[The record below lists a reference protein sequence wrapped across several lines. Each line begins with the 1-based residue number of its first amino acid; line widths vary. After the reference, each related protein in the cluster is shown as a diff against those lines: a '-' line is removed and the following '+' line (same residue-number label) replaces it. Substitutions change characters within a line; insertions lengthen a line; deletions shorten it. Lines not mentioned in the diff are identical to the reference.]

1 VPTSVYPEEPANEQ
15 SILLSQP
22 DAPTYNVQADPIL
35 ATVSPIAETNT
46 YSSVQEPVAPVQIP
60 LGIQEEIQQQQQSIL
75 SNFDSPAPAV
85 DDAPQQVAVFF
96 SAPNQQQP
104 IAAPTLEYLPPYA
117 AERDDNRQTIRQP
130 DQQVDGPRSDTSY
143 GSRLTQR
150 QPEEARPI
158 SPPPSDYRPD
168 WDFGPTVLQEQQSAE
183 VIQQV
188 PEEEVYLVSQP
199 ASLPTISSIL
209 QELPEQQLEEDD
221 IRQQQVEQQRREPTQ
236 FLQNERQPIQQDVEL
251 IRPQRPR
258 PLIIQREPEEVFAKE
273 QPSSPSSSNSL
284 GISRPFRPRPVII
297 QEPPSEFFLKNF
309 PEVAAPE
316 GSDVPLD
323 EQAAIREALFE
334 LKKETRSKA

>member
-117 AERDDNRQTIRQP
+117 A
-130 DQQVDGPRSDTSY
+130 
-143 GSRLTQR
+143 
-150 QPEEARPI
+150 
-158 SPPPSDYRPD
+158 
-168 WDFGPTVLQEQQSAE
+168 
-183 VIQQV
+183 
-188 PEEEVYLVSQP
+188 
-199 ASLPTISSIL
+199 
-209 QELPEQQLEEDD
+209 
-221 IRQQQVEQQRREPTQ
+221 
-236 FLQNERQPIQQDVEL
+236 
-251 IRPQRPR
+251 
-258 PLIIQREPEEVFAKE
+258 
-273 QPSSPSSSNSL
+273 
-284 GISRPFRPRPVII
+284 
-297 QEPPSEFFLKNF
+297 
-309 PEVAAPE
+309 
-316 GSDVPLD
+316 
-323 EQAAIREALFE
+323 
-334 LKKETRSKA
+334 